1 MGMEAFLEL
10 KDDYTNKRLRE
21 IMLDEFNKQKSIE
34 TRGKIIQKYEPVFM
48 KPVAKNGRAHFY
60 APYKMIGNTAIDT
73 LWFNIMVL
81 WLVSL
86 ILYIALY
93 FKLLKKAVGT

>member
-1 MGMEAFLEL
+1 
-10 KDDYTNKRLRE
+10 
-21 IMLDEFNKQKSIE
+21 
-34 TRGKIIQKYEPVFM
+34 
-48 KPVAKNGRAHFY
+48 
-60 APYKMIGNTAIDT
+60 MIGNTAIDT